1 MTLQLL
7 DIRNS
12 RLEIESVWKQ
22 LSKDGAP
29 SYFLSWA
36 WIGNW
41 IDSLP
46 AKVDLNLAV
55 FREHGEPV
63 IACFLGHSVV
73 VRQRVFRS
81 HAYLLNQTGN
91 RVFDQVYIE
100 YNGFLSKPG
109 VVVNLREMADLLP
122 GKWEELYLSGLDP
135 DGQPA
140 QCLEQE
146 AGPYHYMIANR
157 LPSPYVD
164 LEKVRQS
171 SGGYASLMGKNT
183 RSQIRRSYQLYRQR
197 DVVACEVATDRQTAE
212 SIFDEM
218 VDLHQRSWEARGK
231 KGAFASE
238 WFRAFH
244 LRLIQDRLASGEIQ
258 LIRVRCGKETIGC
271 LYSFNYNGRVY
282 FYQSGLCYEADNR
295 MKPGLICHA
304 EAIQHNARMGASEYD
319 FLAGFDVYKE
329 RLATHSRTLVWA
341 RVQKPRLKFRI
352 ESMARGIA
360 LHAMERYRAR
370 RNGQPG
376 RLVPLA
382 QRSRGVA

>member
-22 LSKDGAP
+22 LSENGAP

-46 AKVDLNLAV
+46 ANVVLNLAV
-55 FREHGEPV
+55 FREHGEAV
-63 IACFLGHSVV
+63 MACFLGRSVV
-73 VRQRVFRS
+73 VRQRIFRS
-81 HAYLLNQTGN
+81 DAYLLNQTGN

-109 VVVNLREMADLLP
+109 FPVNLREMADLLP
-122 GKWEELYLSGLDP
+122 GKWEEIYLSGLDP

-140 QCLEQE
+140 NCLQQE
-146 AGPYHYMIANR
+146 AGPYHFMIANR

-164 LEKVRQS
+164 LERVRQN
-171 SGGYASLMGKNT
+171 GDYAALMGKNT

-197 DVVACEVATDRQTAE
+197 GVVACEIAADPQAAE
-212 SIFDEM
+212 SIFDEL
-218 VDLHQRSWEARGK
+218 VDLHQRSWQARGK

-238 WFRAFH
+238 WFRVFH
-244 LRLIQDRLASGEIQ
+244 RRLIQDRLASGEIQ
-258 LIRVRCGKETIGC
+258 LIRVRCGTETIGC
-271 LYSFNYNGRVY
+271 LYSFIYRGRVY
-282 FYQSGLCYEADNR
+282 FYQSGLCYETDNR
-295 MKPGLICHA
+295 LKPGLICHA

-329 RLATHSRTLVWA
+329 RLATDSRTLVWA
-341 RVQKPRLKFRI
+341 RIQKPRLKFRI
-352 ESMARGIA
+352 ESLARGVA
-360 LHAMERYRAR
+360 LHAMERYRAK
-370 RNGQPG
+370 RNGPQG
-376 RLVPLA
+376 RLLPLA